1 MYFWGQLTGFL
12 LVCTSFYPLFDP
24 PISGVQKCE
33 DWGPVGGSY
42 KVCQIER
49 DKGWKFSK
57 EGPEFY
63 VRTPKASQI

>member
-33 DWGPVGGSY
+33 DWGPGGIF
-42 KVCQIER
+42 KVCCIECN
-49 DKGWKFSK
+49 KGWKFSQ
-57 EGPEFY
+57 EFPEFY
-63 VRTPKASQI
+63 VRTPKAPQT